1 MIHQWWDPLM
11 ICIGSTL
18 VQIFGYRGSTNLI
31 YDPIYIYQ
39 SESSSKTLIFSFEG
53 CPAEQCVLVAS
64 FGAQSHRRELKL
76 SHFEHFFE
84 HSSKA
89 NWTELIISHFQLW
102 KIWRKK
108 LNEKVLRNGHF
119 SLAPSYNALKAGAG
133 ILAME
138 SNESLSM
145 LQKFISFFCSLS
157 FLHILP

>member
-1 MIHQWWDPLM
+1 MIHQLM
-11 ICIGSTL
+11 ICIGSAL
-18 VQIFGYRGSTNLI
+18 VQNFGYRRSKNLI

-89 NWTELIISHFQLW
+89 NWTELVISHFQLW

-108 LNEKVLRNGHF
+108 LDEKVLRNGHF
-119 SLAPSYNALKAGAG
+119 SLAPSYNALQAGAG

-145 LQKFISFFCSLS
+145 LPKFISFFCSFA